1 MFIVETFT
9 KVLGVFVKNLI
20 KNIQDQKTI
29 RVLVAEDEP
38 AVAELLIR
46 FLVLFPKYQ
55 VIDVVTNGKELITK
69 AAYEQPDVMLVDIE
83 MPELDGISAI
93 SALRD
98 TIPDFYTIFITAHT
112 NYAAEAYNLD
122 AVDYLVKPITKE
134 RFTKAILR
142 LERFM
147 EIAPINQLSR
157 PERMAVKN
165 NHDIV
170 FVDPDEIIFIEKEMR
185 KTLIH
190 TVSALYPASE
200 PLNSL
205 LTQLNPNQF
214 FRCHKSFIVN
224 VKKIEKIYPIAERI
238 YEITFRDYQKKAP
251 MGRPKYE
258 ELLNFFSTQFSLK
271 IT

>member
-83 MPELDGISAI
+83 LKELDGISAI

-112 NYAAEAYNLD
+112 NYAAEAFGLD
-122 AVDYLVKPITKE
+122 AVDYLVKPVTRE
-134 RFTKAILR
+134 RFTKALSKLDR
-142 LERFM
+142 FLEM
-147 EIAPINQLSR
+147 ATNNQLTR
-157 PERMAVKN
+157 PERITVKN
-165 NHDIV
+165 QHEIIFIN
-170 FVDPDEIIFIEKEMR
+170 PDDIIFIEKELR

-190 TVSALYPASE
+190 TVSGLYPASE
-200 PLNSL
+200 PLNAL
-205 LTQLNPNQF
+205 QAQLSPDQF

-238 YEITFRDYQKKAP
+238 YEITFRDYPKKVP

-258 ELLNFFSTQFSLK
+258 ELLDSFSHSCN
-271 IT
+271 